1 VHRDDQIGIVERNHH
16 SHPLAF
22 DFSKIAWSALPIS
35 ILADRV
41 GDNPFNL
48 EPR

>member
-22 DFSKIAWSALPIS
+22 DFQDSVVG
-35 ILADRV
+35 LAYLD
-41 GDNPFNL
+41 
-48 EPR
+48 PR